1 MHLIECNVTNR
12 RWLHQG
18 RFWEVR
24 DFEGTTLDR
33 ESAPWLFHPTLNRLK
48 SFIQIRWGH
57 SAAGV
62 GVVIDG
68 DKTKKFSIPARH
80 RLFQVTGAEVHAS
93 WHECHEVYESQST
106 QPDGK
111 ILPEDASFQK
121 NRKVVVIYFENHLV
135 KNYIHTR
142 PEQTECA

>member
-1 MHLIECNVTNR
+1 M
-12 RWLHQG
+12 
-18 RFWEVR
+18 
-24 DFEGTTLDR
+24 
-33 ESAPWLFHPTLNRLK
+33 
-48 SFIQIRWGH
+48 RWGH

-68 DKTKKFSIPARH
+68 EKTKKFSIPARH
-80 RLFQVTGAEVHAS
+80 RLFRVTGAEVHAS
-93 WHECHEVYESQST
+93 WHECHEVYESQAT

-111 ILPEDASFQK
+111 ILLEDASFQK

-142 PEQTECA
+142 PE